1 MTKKHKNI
9 KNEYTDNILHQP
21 DLRHPDIQIPELYL
35 KPGVYK
41 TEKTQ
46 LVVNRRGDWTLVAEV
61 EPLRIL
67 I

>member
-1 MTKKHKNI
+1 MVKKHKKI
-9 KNEYTDNILHQP
+9 KNEYTDKILHQP
-21 DLRHPDIQIPELYL
+21 DLRHPDIQVPELYL

-61 EPLRIL
+61 DLPRIL